1 LDVPTKVTVTPA
13 SSSYNYTGST
23 INTSVGVSAYNISSE
38 RIATTV
44 KLTIDGTSMQFDSDG
59 NGNTGT
65 DSATITTLTNADITK
80 NVNIVSA
87 GVSDIIANITL

>member
-1 LDVPTKVTVTPA
+1 
-13 SSSYNYTGST
+13 
-23 INTSVGVSAYNISSE
+23 VSAYNISSE